1 MRAALLK
8 LARELRMADPELGGE
23 EAYFE
28 ALARM
33 AHTQAVI
40 YEALNRDVVGI
51 LFSRLCNPLE
61 PRVAVAFGIAT
72 PWLLELTK
80 ELREQLKADHEAAA
94 ALYPKLIV
102 HACATA
108 PQPRPLKAPP
118 PKLPPLPPQ
127 LPPLPDLHD
136 CSAVVSCKNLRE
148 AKKLFFLYRSTS
160 LPAHELALSA
170 AELATLGK
178 LGCVLPAL
186 QSLLLAAQGTS
197 LVDGGEVLAEGL
209 GAGALPAVTQL
220 GILKIRLNDRGSELL
235 AAALARGAL
244 ARLENL
250 LLASA
255 NIGDAGVVAL
265 APAVRQLIAIN
276 CIDLAD
282 NPFGDQ
288 GIASLVAPPAAQDD
302 HECALPRRS
311 QLARLT
317 TLGLQGTQI
326 TAAGCATLAAALD
339 GSALPAL
346 QVLDLD
352 RIALPACPGSVAARA
367 AVKNA
372 LIKSRAR
379 YAYYEYFS

>member
-1 MRAALLK
+1 M
-8 LARELRMADPELGGE
+8 
-23 EAYFE
+23 
-28 ALARM
+28 
-33 AHTQAVI
+33 
-40 YEALNRDVVGI
+40 
-51 LFSRLCNPLE
+51 
-61 PRVAVAFGIAT
+61 
-72 PWLLELTK
+72 
-80 ELREQLKADHEAAA
+80 
-94 ALYPKLIV
+94 
-102 HACATA
+102 
-108 PQPRPLKAPP
+108 
-118 PKLPPLPPQ
+118 
-127 LPPLPDLHD
+127 
-136 CSAVVSCKNLRE
+136 SCKNLRE

-170 AELATLGK
+170 AEFATLGK

-197 LVDGGEVLAEGL
+197 LIDGGEVLAEGL
-209 GAGALPAVTQL
+209 CAGALPAVTQL

-250 LLASA
+250 MLASA

-288 GIASLVAPPAAQDD
+288 GIAALVAPPAAQDD
-302 HECALPRRS
+302 HEGALPRRS

-317 TLGLQGTQI
+317 ALGLQGTQI
-326 TAAGCATLAAALD
+326 TAGGCATLAAALD
-339 GSALPAL
+339 GRALPAL

-367 AVKNA
+367 AVDTA

-379 YAYYEYFS
+379 YAYYQYFS